1 MIDKFKDDPIL
12 EQEVEKLHQL
22 TVYGRW
28 VLVAICWLTLVP
40 WGLWEFRETISLCQ
54 DYCTWAAVR
63 MGIEFNLLAS
73 FVLTFVI
80 AITTSVLVWQS
91 SHILRG
97 GLSDKEKYYLAKKV
111 KQIRQ
116 EGKKNIFW
124 YWLMRENNK

>member
-28 VLVAICWLTLVP
+28 ILVAICWLTLVP
-40 WGLWEFRETISLCQ
+40 WGLWELRETISLCQ
-54 DYCTWAAVR
+54 EYCTWAAVR
-63 MGIEFNLLAS
+63 LGIEFNLLAS